1 MHRFI
6 SLFFIIAG
14 MAGAIISEGTSTIN
28 AKYSNAY
35 ILIEAETKSV
45 IEEHYSDLK
54 LNSGYLTKLMSILL
68 ISESIAEGEMTL
80 SDDLTASESVRN
92 TKGSVIW
99 LECGDKI
106 TVEELLKSVI
116 IGNAN
121 DALTVLAEKVSGD
134 VGSFVMDMNAKAF
147 DLGMRSTQYIS
158 PYGYYN
164 ENEYTSAHD
173 MALVCAELTKYDF
186 LTPYFSTWR
195 DFVKDGKVELV
206 SENML
211 TRKYSRHIGFKSCH
225 SDESGYCTAECGRD
239 ESGTTFIAVSLG
251 ADSEDTAYDTVLSL
265 LKNAFRKFKVTLT
278 MFPEEMLRP
287 IRVIGGTEAA
297 VEIGLAAQ
305 GKVTVPKAQSELR
318 TKVVLPEYLNA
329 PVNIGQPIGCAA
341 FYSGDTLVYE
351 TEITVKRDIPSLT
364 FGYVLKN
371 VLLKLIE

>member
-68 ISESIAEGEMTL
+68 IAESIAEGEMTL
-80 SDDLTASESVRN
+80 SDELTASESVRN

-106 TVEELLKSVI
+106 TVEEHLKSVI

-225 SDESGYCTAECGRD
+225 SDESGYCIAECGRD
-239 ESGTTFIAVSLG
+239 ESGNTFIAVSLG

-287 IRVIGGTEAA
+287 LRVIGGTEAA

>member
-6 SLFFIIAG
+6 SFFVIIAG
-14 MAGAIISEGTSTIN
+14 MAGAIISEGTGTIN

-80 SDDLTASESVRN
+80 SDELTASESVRN

-121 DALTVLAEKVSGD
+121 DALTVLAEKVSGN

-173 MALVCAELTKYDF
+173 VALVCAELTKYDF
-186 LTPYFSTWR
+186 LTPYFSR
-195 DFVKDGKVELV
+195 MP
-206 SENML
+206 SN
-211 TRKYSRHIGFKSCH
+211 S
-225 SDESGYCTAECGRD
+225 SG
-239 ESGTTFIAVSLG
+239 I
-251 ADSEDTAYDTVLSL
+251 
-265 LKNAFRKFKVTLT
+265 K
-278 MFPEEMLRP
+278 
-287 IRVIGGTEAA
+287 
-297 VEIGLAAQ
+297 
-305 GKVTVPKAQSELR
+305 
-318 TKVVLPEYLNA
+318 
-329 PVNIGQPIGCAA
+329 
-341 FYSGDTLVYE
+341 
-351 TEITVKRDIPSLT
+351 
-364 FGYVLKN
+364 
-371 VLLKLIE
+371 